1 MSFLRTIEIINKI
14 PLMMYRKILNYKHI
28 FDIRRKEE
36 GFDFLP
42 DLIAICICL
51 GNSRSCTLCSVVPIC
66 GGEPDLDAGA
76 KKHPVCSKMRTAECR
91 KAGGREFCRNSGAE
105 PDKSACRSCKCGRER
120 KNGSKYDCWRKRRS
134 QL

>member
-42 DLIAICICL
+42 DLIAI
-51 GNSRSCTLCSVVPIC
+51 SCVKEKASVSASVTVEAVLCVPLFLYAAVSLI
-66 GGEPDLDAGA
+66 LDAGA
-76 KKHPVCSKMRTAECR
+76 QKHPVCSKMRTAECR
-91 KAGGREFCRNSGAE
+91 KAGGESLQKFRC
-105 PDKSACRSCKCGRER
+105 
-120 KNGSKYDCWRKRRS
+120 
-134 QL
+134 

>member
-42 DLIAICICL
+42 DLIAI
-51 GNSRSCTLCSVVPIC
+51 SCVK
-66 GGEPDLDAGA
+66 E
-76 KKHPVCSKMRTAECR
+76 
-91 KAGGREFCRNSGAE
+91 KA
-105 PDKSACRSCKCGRER
+105 
-120 KNGSKYDCWRKRRS
+120 
-134 QL
+134 

>member
-42 DLIAICICL
+42 DLIAITCVNEKASVSASVTVEAVLCVPLFLYAAVSLIWML
-51 GNSRSCTLCSVVPIC
+51 ELRSIQSAVRC
-66 GGEPDLDAGA
+66 GLQSAG
-76 KKHPVCSKMRTAECR
+76 K
-91 KAGGREFCRNSGAE
+91 
-105 PDKSACRSCKCGRER
+105 
-120 KNGSKYDCWRKRRS
+120 
-134 QL
+134 